1 MEMTRR
7 NFMSAAGVAA
17 AAAVAAPVIAT
28 ADQPAPAEEAP
39 AEHAGAVRI
48 CISCNDLDR
57 SRDFFCGQ
65 LEFTLVGEGIL
76 LEDVVEPLYG
86 LPGRAR
92 YAMVKN
98 EYQATVLQLIEFEAK
113 SGECIRTDENHG
125 YDPGYFDVA
134 VRCDENYVVAK
145 HLKKL
150 GYTYY
155 TEPYEYTAEWSGS
168 TVSEAVLK
176 GVDNVPTTMIMSIS
190 EPRPEFDGLFKN
202 ITDIALVIS
211 DVDRADLFWEG
222 VLGMPKVYDE
232 ELEDGVVDPILGL
245 PEGTHS
251 RMIYYAGVN
260 TPSIEALKFS
270 VEGEQVTTAVP
281 ENAGIFAL
289 GYPVDDV
296 EGVAEKGRA
305 NGFNVRTAEP
315 VESVIAVFGAVKS
328 IMIDGPD
335 GMIAEVFQ
343 RV

>member
-7 NFMSAAGVAA
+7 NFMAAAGVAA
-17 AAAVAAPVIAT
+17 AAAVAAPVIAN
-28 ADQPAPAEEAP
+28 ADQAAPAEEAP
-39 AEHAGAVRI
+39 AEDAGAVRI

-57 SRDFFCGQ
+57 SRDFFCSQ

-86 LPGRAR
+86 LPGKAR

-113 SGECIRTDENHG
+113 SGKCIRTDENHG

-145 HLKKL
+145 HLTKL

-176 GVDNVPTTMIMSIS
+176 GVDNVPTTMITSIS

-222 VLGMPKVYDE
+222 VLDMPKVYDE

-281 ENAGIFAL
+281 ETAGIFAL
-289 GYPVDDV
+289 GYPVADLD
-296 EGVAEKGRA
+296 ATLQKARD
-305 NGFNVRTAEP
+305 NGFEVVAEP
-315 VESVIAVFGAVKS
+315 VESVIAVFGHVRSAMVT
-328 IMIDGPD
+328 GPD
-335 GMIAEVFQ
+335 GMLAEIFQ
-343 RV
+343 KL